1 MGAQPEQRRRRPVRP
16 DLATAIF
23 LGGSALLV
31 GSISAQ
37 PALSPTLASLGLP
50 ASLERPV
57 LQILIVS
64 SMLLMLASGGWLA
77 IHIARE
83 AHRRNR
89 AVVGSWRRRLNDPWA
104 IVVGVVV
111 GGCLLAWRGFPVI
124 GSVST
129 ALLVYITKVAVQSL
143 DD

>member
-1 MGAQPEQRRRRPVRP
+1 MRP
-16 DLATAIF
+16 DLPTAIF

-37 PALSPTLASLGLP
+37 PALAPTLASLGLP
-50 ASLERPV
+50 ASLERPMLQV
-57 LQILIVS
+57 LVVS
-64 SMLLMLASGGWLA
+64 SVLLMLASGGWLVL
-77 IHIARE
+77 HIARD

-89 AVVGSWRRRLNDPWA
+89 VAIGSWRRRLNDPWA
-104 IVVGVVV
+104 ILVGVVV

-129 ALLVYITKVAVQSL
+129 ALLVYVTKVAVQSL